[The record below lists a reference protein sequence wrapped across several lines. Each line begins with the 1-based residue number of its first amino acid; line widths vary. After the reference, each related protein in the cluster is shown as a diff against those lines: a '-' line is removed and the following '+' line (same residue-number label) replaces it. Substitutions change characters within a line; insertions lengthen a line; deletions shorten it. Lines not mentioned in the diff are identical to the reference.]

1 MHFLGNA
8 SKNGLK
14 QKKEHY
20 HGILLIPTSL
30 GSKFQLKQTIWI
42 FWNKFAIKR
51 IIPFKN
57 KKEWMN
63 ITFEFFIFELGK
75 YQISAETD
83 ILWTKLAQKAYFQSK
98 ADTVNRTSKF
108 YISELV

>member
-1 MHFLGNA
+1 
-8 SKNGLK
+8 
-14 QKKEHY
+14 
-20 HGILLIPTSL
+20 
-30 GSKFQLKQTIWI
+30 
-42 FWNKFAIKR
+42 
-51 IIPFKN
+51 
-57 KKEWMN
+57 MN
-63 ITFEFFIFELGK
+63 ITFEFFVFELGK